1 MVLSWNTKMVCDK
14 IAGDKEDEGKLI
26 NPDQVE
32 RCIYTAPNA
41 GKIFNLNPLNRV
53 SGMNSLKLIV

>member
-1 MVLSWNTKMVCDK
+1 MVCDK

-53 SGMNSLKLIV
+53 SGMN